1 MGFDLKY
8 TNFDLFTIPIS
19 LSFKQKYQ
27 YRTFIGASLSIL
39 CFVFLMIFFIIKLNQ
54 ILKKSIFSITS
65 NEFQNPKASIDFT
78 NIPILFSLADNNGN
92 SKELDPKIFHFSVVL
107 SEYVQDVE
115 DNGNSHIIYKEKEI
129 EIDRCDNLNDS
140 IDFSEFSEYNISYF
154 NCIKPYQNLTINGK
168 YGDVINGYKSLKIN
182 LKKCN
187 NIIEN
192 CYDNKYIDSYIAN
205 TKFLIAYLGNKN
217 NFYNFNQKDIE
228 KTVYSRSISLSPSLC
243 KKVIYYT
250 TLVKYELYDNLLL
263 NKKKEKNYFINRDM
277 FIEFNPTLDSEDPNE
292 NNILAFFAF
301 VYDGNMIEYTKKVEK
316 IGEVISYIGN
326 LFNIMLTILRII
338 NNYISNKILFID
350 VFYQFFFDERFKKK
364 PKNVHFDNS
373 NAFLIN
379 NKLNSL
385 KINAKTQEKS
395 NNSNQI
401 FNSVLLED
409 KSLNNINLNNSNNNN
424 SNLNNSNNNK
434 NALKRILTNKS
445 IKIEKEKKKFLKES
459 KFYYLFPMWI
469 IKSKKNLN
477 HLMVIKNS
485 VCNSF
490 SLENFLELLKIKK
503 CINGIRKEKIHD
515 LLEYKKSHN
524 SDKNIRSEINK
535 IFNYK

>member
-92 SKELDPKIFHFSVVL
+92 SKEFDPKIFQFSVVL

-263 NKKKEKNYFINRDM
+263 NNKKEKNYFINRDM

-385 KINAKTQEKS
+385 KINSKTQEKS

-409 KSLNNINLNNSNNNN
+409 KSLNNINLNNSNNN

>member
-263 NKKKEKNYFINRDM
+263 NNKKEKNYFINRDM

-292 NNILAFFAF
+292 SNI
-301 VYDGNMIEYTKKVEK
+301 

-385 KINAKTQEKS
+385 KINSKTQEKS

-409 KSLNNINLNNSNNNN
+409 KSLNNI
-424 SNLNNSNNNK
+424 
-434 NALKRILTNKS
+434 
-445 IKIEKEKKKFLKES
+445 
-459 KFYYLFPMWI
+459 
-469 IKSKKNLN
+469 
-477 HLMVIKNS
+477 
-485 VCNSF
+485 
-490 SLENFLELLKIKK
+490 
-503 CINGIRKEKIHD
+503 
-515 LLEYKKSHN
+515 
-524 SDKNIRSEINK
+524 
-535 IFNYK
+535 

>member
-1 MGFDLKY
+1 
-8 TNFDLFTIPIS
+8 
-19 LSFKQKYQ
+19 
-27 YRTFIGASLSIL
+27 
-39 CFVFLMIFFIIKLNQ
+39 
-54 ILKKSIFSITS
+54 
-65 NEFQNPKASIDFT
+65 
-78 NIPILFSLADNNGN
+78 
-92 SKELDPKIFHFSVVL
+92 
-107 SEYVQDVE
+107 
-115 DNGNSHIIYKEKEI
+115 
-129 EIDRCDNLNDS
+129 
-140 IDFSEFSEYNISYF
+140 
-154 NCIKPYQNLTINGK
+154 
-168 YGDVINGYKSLKIN
+168 
-182 LKKCN
+182 
-187 NIIEN
+187 
-192 CYDNKYIDSYIAN
+192 
-205 TKFLIAYLGNKN
+205 
-217 NFYNFNQKDIE
+217 
-228 KTVYSRSISLSPSLC
+228 
-243 KKVIYYT
+243 
-250 TLVKYELYDNLLL
+250 
-263 NKKKEKNYFINRDM
+263 M

>member
-92 SKELDPKIFHFSVVL
+92 SKELDPKIFQFSVVL

-263 NKKKEKNYFINRDM
+263 NNKKEKNYFINRDM

-385 KINAKTQEKS
+385 KINSKTQEKS

-409 KSLNNINLNNSNNNN
+409 KSLNNINLNNSNNN

>member
-263 NKKKEKNYFINRDM
+263 NNKKEKNYFINRDM

-385 KINAKTQEKS
+385 KINSKTQEKS

-409 KSLNNINLNNSNNNN
+409 KSLNNINLNNSNNN

>member
-263 NKKKEKNYFINRDM
+263 NNKKEKNYFINRDM

-385 KINAKTQEKS
+385 KINSKTQEKS

-503 CINGIRKEKIHD
+503 CINGVRKEKIHD

>member
-92 SKELDPKIFHFSVVL
+92 SKELDPKIFQFSVVL

-263 NKKKEKNYFINRDM
+263 NNKKEKNYFINRDM

-409 KSLNNINLNNSNNNN
+409 KSLNNINLNNSNNN

-503 CINGIRKEKIHD
+503 CINGVRKEKIHD